1 MQDQIGRRQLAAL
14 VESGINLASEL
25 ELDVLLQRIADL
37 SREVIGAKYGAVGV
51 VDDKGKLVRFVH
63 SGIGEEMVQQIGRLP
78 RGDGVLGVL
87 IEEGRPLRLHEIK
100 DHPKS
105 SGWPEH
111 HPDMHSFL
119 GVPIT
124 GPRRILGRLYLT
136 EKENERD
143 FSKDDERIAMMF
155 AAQAGVAIENA
166 NLYEEVRSRST
177 ELARRM
183 NELSSVERVAG
194 LLITEGP
201 AEEALGSIAHEAR
214 RLTNADSTTISLI
227 NESTGELVVRFAS
240 EGAAS
245 GESIVGIRLAP
256 GTSKAHSA
264 LSRLAPEVVED
275 LAADPEV
282 HSETIRKL
290 RHPRAGAFVPL
301 VVRGKGVGVLSAYHR
316 EVGQIFHEDDLSIL
330 QIMANHAAIALENE
344 RLTEALKDLAVLEER
359 ERISKELH
367 DGVIQSIYSVGLHLQ
382 GSMSLMKRDPD
393 TASARIETSINELDN
408 VVRDVRSY
416 IFELLPRQAKERG
429 VAETIRGLGRDLEV
443 NTLAN
448 VEVFADEGV
457 FLGLDEQRQ
466 SDVIQVVREIISNIA
481 RHAQAGHVVISATAS
496 GNELFVSVEDDGV
509 GYDPGAVKRGHG
521 LDNVTRRA
529 ERLGGTVDIQRGDPT
544 GMKHVLRI
552 PHPQEGE

>member
-1 MQDQIGRRQLAAL
+1 MQDQIGGRQLAAL
-14 VESGINLASEL
+14 VEAGISLASEL
-25 ELDVLLQRIADL
+25 ELDTLLQRIANL
-37 SREVIGAKYGAVGV
+37 SREVIGARYGAVGV
-51 VDDKGKLVRFVH
+51 VDDEGKLVQFVH
-63 SGIGEEMVQQIGRLP
+63 SGIGEEVVKEIGHLP
-78 RGDGVLGVL
+78 RGDGLLGVL

-136 EKENERD
+136 EKDDERD
-143 FSKDDERIAMMF
+143 FSKDDERIAMML
-155 AAQAGVAIENA
+155 AAQAGAAIENA
-166 NLYEEVRSRST
+166 NLYEEVRRRST
-177 ELARRM
+177 DLARRM

-194 LLITEGP
+194 LLITEG
-201 AEEALGSIAHEAR
+201 AVEEALGSIAHEAR
-214 RLTNADSTTISLI
+214 RLTSADATTISLI

-240 EGAAS
+240 EEDAS
-245 GESIVGIRLAP
+245 GEGVAGIRLDP
-256 GTSKAHSA
+256 GTSKAHSV

-282 HSETIRKL
+282 NREAIRKL

-301 VVRGKGVGVLSAYHR
+301 VVKGKAVGVLSAYHR
-316 EVGQIFHEDDLSIL
+316 EVGRLFHEDDLTIL
-330 QIMANHAAIALENE
+330 QIMANQAAIALENE

-393 TASARIETSINELDN
+393 TASARIEASINELDN

-416 IFELLPRQAKERG
+416 IFELLPKQAKEQG

-448 VEVFADEGV
+448 VEVLADKGV
-457 FLGLDEQRQ
+457 FLGLDEHRQ

-481 RHAQAGHVVISATAS
+481 RHAQAGHVVISAMSS
-496 GNELFVSVEDDGV
+496 GNELVVSVEDDGV
-509 GYDPGAVKRGHG
+509 GYAPGSVKRGHG
-521 LDNVTRRA
+521 LDNMTRRA
-529 ERLGGTVDIQRGDPT
+529 EQLGGTVDIQKRDPA

-552 PHPQEGE
+552 PLPQEGE